1 VYQGVSQPGPGI
13 GVMGGSKEGISWVI
27 GVVGVM
33 GGHGERGGLPV
44 DGVWHGQGM
53 EEGGLE
59 GLGGGVF
66 VAQEQGSHI
75 LSKGSNTV
83 SGPGEWLVLSGGGV
97 EMVHV
102 L

>member
-1 VYQGVSQPGPGI
+1 
-13 GVMGGSKEGISWVI
+13 MGGSKEGISWVI